1 MCSFKRSGGFTLV
14 ELIVAI
20 AILAALS
27 SALIVGYTSYLE
39 RANHVATETFLENL
53 KKVVILANGGAGDV
67 ETIEVHPMGDRTL
80 FIKVQAICF
89 ADDFAEQILA
99 AYPDAMDLAPNHVDN
114 RCIYS
119 FSIPAPFDWGQGAGM
134 VIYTQTNGIWEYYP
148 Q

>member
-1 MCSFKRSGGFTLV
+1 MRRFKRSGGFTLV

-27 SALIVGYTSYLE
+27 SALIVGYASYLE

-53 KKVVILANGGAGDV
+53 KKAVILANGGAGDV
-67 ETIEVHPMGDRTL
+67 ETIAVYPVGDRTL
-80 FIKVQAICF
+80 FIKVQATCF

-99 AYPDAMDLAPNHVDN
+99 AYPDAMDLAPNNVDN

-119 FSIPAPFDWGQGAGM
+119 FFVPTPSFWEQGAGM